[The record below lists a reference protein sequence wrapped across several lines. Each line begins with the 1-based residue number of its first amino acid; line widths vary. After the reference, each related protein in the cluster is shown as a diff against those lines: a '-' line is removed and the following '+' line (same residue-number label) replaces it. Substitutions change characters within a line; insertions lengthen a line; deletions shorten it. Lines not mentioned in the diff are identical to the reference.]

1 MKPMQ
6 DEMGWNWY
14 NGSELPLSNRMKRS
28 RLPSDGRASDLRP
41 LARNLMVVSFRTL
54 QERNNRESPSFASQS
69 ATVSSTTCF
78 SGVPSADRV
87 IRSLSLPPFTSPLR
101 TRFSISRCDVT
112 PTCFRKLRIAILKR
126 SSSNSAMM
134 AVLPDQAGKD

>member
-1 MKPMQ
+1 MLHLSTRRFCSDSRDQLSVLPGDPITDVVESTPRTKLEISGTSPPPRGQ
-6 DEMGWNWY
+6 PCR
-14 NGSELPLSNRMKRS
+14 GSRDNR
-28 RLPSDGRASDLRP
+28 
-41 LARNLMVVSFRTL
+41 
-54 QERNNRESPSFASQS
+54 QS
-69 ATVSSTTCF
+69 ATVSSITCF

-112 PTCFRKLRIAILKR
+112 PTCFRNLRIAILKR
-126 SSSNSAMM
+126 SLSNSAVT